1 MDQEHQITLL
11 LPRARLSPV
20 ISTMPEGLPPGV
32 IFYPHTRCGNP
43 CLGKTVALKFL
54 DSHPRESIKTN
65 NGLYPKCPYRGK
77 SSLLLVAKGAPYGPE
92 SSETHSREAVSR
104 LPARLAWPSGS
115 RLAQIQGKGD
125 L

>member
-20 ISTMPEGLPPGV
+20 ISTMPEGLHPGV

-65 NGLYPKCPYRGK
+65 NGLYPKCPNRGK
-77 SSLLLVAKGAPYGPE
+77 VGCADAAILSVVLFQSCQKSWL
-92 SSETHSREAVSR
+92 
-104 LPARLAWPSGS
+104 
-115 RLAQIQGKGD
+115 
-125 L
+125 